1 MWKPKHQS
9 NYKGFTLVELMVTIV
24 IILILAGATTF
35 VIGKLLASARQS
47 YCEAN
52 LKAISLG
59 LQMYH
64 SEHGEFPEDG
74 YSYGAIDPNPL
85 SVTLADYVGGKL
97 PFICKEDKDQA
108 SINNSASYDP
118 YYVRRIDSTS
128 EDEELVIGCPRH
140 SKAKKSASLFSSAFV
155 RSADIGAV
163 LVNGQEIP
171 ADGTT
176 AQRSI
181 GNDNDVMTFT
191 DGSTVTITDNETGYG
206 VFLVQSIQLA
216 DGTLYTIIRVEDEG
230 EIDVQVS
237 DGSRF
242 EVVTPSAIVG
252 VRGTQF
258 TVETYDQGY
267 TVEVAL
273 TTGTVVVKNR
283 ATGETSTLATG
294 GTTEITIEHS
304 DSAIIGLINQVPP
317 LSSSELKHA
326 LLDASPL
333 SVKVLD
339 EVINKP
345 DAMSSSHYKAVL
357 IANSPLPTGI
367 LDQVV
372 AGTPPLS
379 SSELNNILDAQ

>member
-1 MWKPKHQS
+1 
-9 NYKGFTLVELMVTIV
+9 V
-24 IILILAGATTF
+24 LA
-35 VIGKLLASARQS
+35 
-47 YCEAN
+47 
-52 LKAISLG
+52 
-59 LQMYH
+59 
-64 SEHGEFPEDG
+64 
-74 YSYGAIDPNPL
+74 
-85 SVTLADYVGGKL
+85 
-97 PFICKEDKDQA
+97 
-108 SINNSASYDP
+108 
-118 YYVRRIDSTS
+118 
-128 EDEELVIGCPRH
+128 
-140 SKAKKSASLFSSAFV
+140 
-155 RSADIGAV
+155 
-163 LVNGQEIP
+163 NGQEIP

-230 EIDVQVS
+230 EIDVQVT

-258 TVETYDQGY
+258 TVVTYDQGY

-273 TTGTVVVKNR
+273 TTGTVVVTNR

-304 DSAIIGLINQVPP
+304 DSALIGLINQVPP
-317 LSSSELKHA
+317 LASSKLKKA

-333 SVKVLD
+333 SAIVLY
-339 EVINKP
+339 EVINKFN
-345 DAMSSSHYKAVL
+345 AMSSSHYKAVL

-372 AGTPPLS
+372 AGTPLLS
-379 SSELNNILDAQ
+379 ISELDNVLDAQ